1 VKHDPHVTLERVDV
15 EAVRP
20 LRREVLRR
28 GQPPEASIYPHD
40 DDPATVHVG
49 AFTPERTLVGVAT
62 LLPPENRHAGQ
73 PPYRTPGARFRGM
86 GVDPAWQKK
95 GVGARLLAEMRRLA
109 RERGARELWANAR
122 VSAVTFYERHGLRV
136 VSTPFDLP
144 ALGEH
149 LVVAEPL

>member
-1 VKHDPHVTLERVDV
+1 MKHDPGVTLKRVDA

-49 AFTPERTLVGVAT
+49 AFAPDGALVGVAT
-62 LLPPENRHAGQ
+62 LLPPEDRNAGH
-73 PPYRTPGARFRGM
+73 PPYRAPGARFRGM
-86 GVDPAWQKK
+86 GVDPAWQGR
-95 GVGARLLAEMRRLA
+95 GVGTRLLAEVRRLA

-122 VSAVTFYERHGLRV
+122 LAAVPFYERHGLRV
-136 VSTPFDLP
+136 VSRLFDLP
-144 ALGEH
+144 SLGEH
-149 LVVAEPL
+149 LVVAEHL